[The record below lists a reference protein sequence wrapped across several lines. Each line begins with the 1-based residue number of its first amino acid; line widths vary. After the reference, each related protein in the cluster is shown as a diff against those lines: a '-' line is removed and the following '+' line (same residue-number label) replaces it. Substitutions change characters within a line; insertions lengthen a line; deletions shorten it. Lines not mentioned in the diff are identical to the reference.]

1 MLTFGIQVMKT
12 GEAFNTMYLPL
23 MWHQDMGP
31 VEVDPYGPPG
41 EFTVYESGM
50 QAMSVMSQIGSY
62 GTRLVYLNSDM
73 FAANNTTYKMS
84 SRTSSIE
91 FQIRDAATASDRGA
105 KNRFWNVST
114 NSFQEVNFS
123 STKNNAS
130 ISVPEANE
138 LRTRNLPSG
147 IYELIQ
153 QTYSLK

>member
-12 GEAFNTMYLPL
+12 GEAFESRYLPV
-23 MWHQDMGP
+23 MWNQDIGP

-50 QAMSVMSQIGSY
+50 QAMFIMSQLNSY
-62 GTRLVYLNSDM
+62 GTRLVYLSSDM
-73 FAANNTTYKMS
+73 FGANNTTYKMS

-105 KNRFWNVST
+105 INRFWNVST

-153 QTYSLK
+153 QTYSAK

>member
-1 MLTFGIQVMKT
+1 MKT
-12 GEAFNTMYLPL
+12 GEAFNTRYLPI

-50 QAMSVMSQIGSY
+50 QAMSIMSQIGSY

-73 FAANNTTYKMS
+73 FAANNTYRKTS

-91 FQIRDAATASDRGA
+91 FQIRDADTSSKRGA
-105 KNRFWNVST
+105 RNRFWNVKT
-114 NSFQEVNFS
+114 NSFEEISFT
-123 STKNNAS
+123 STKQNS
-130 ISVPEANE
+130 KISVQEASE
-138 LRTRNLPSG
+138 LRGRELPSG

-153 QTYSLK
+153 QTYSIE